1 MTNERKS
8 TSLKTRAAF
17 FSSVCLAVIAMS
29 AAGGAYVEAKLQG
42 NIDRAVLVTSAV
54 KLQRNTDMYHD
65 GLRSIVLSAL
75 FAGDLTLSRDD
86 IEHQLTEMLASISSD
101 LNALKKLPLE
111 PNERQALA
119 SVEQPF
125 AAYVSSAKTIVEEA
139 ATNRPSALA
148 KMTDFQSR
156 FSELEKELE
165 VVGDV
170 IEKASKDIAEDSA
183 SFSENAWLGTVAA
196 LILSI
201 GSVLAILMFAFYSI
215 FRPLIRMTEAMSA
228 LAGGDYEV
236 AVEYKERTD
245 EVGIMSAALENLR
258 MKSKEN
264 NRLTLEVERGRTEA
278 QERKQHLENLAFD
291 FLKKSDELKT
301 VLDRQA
307 IIVKQCSHHLG
318 SATNTTEE
326 QAAHGL
332 SASGDAASSV
342 EMVAA
347 AVEQLSAST
356 VHIAEQANTS
366 RNLTLEAAE
375 KAKHANQD
383 IQRLSDVTGNIGTI
397 LETISGIA
405 AQTNLLSLNATIEAA
420 RAGDAGKGF
429 AVVASEV
436 KALAEQ
442 TAKATSEVRQ
452 QLAEIEASTSTVVDT
467 IHQMTS
473 RIEAI
478 NAITAEIAS
487 SVGEQRLATQ
497 DIAVSAQKASAGTS
511 RARNTS
517 AAVADVVRNSRAGV
531 ATIDDVSQS
540 LSGAIAE
547 FAEGID
553 FFLGSISADMQDRR
567 RAIRHVG
574 GRDFA
579 VTWSG
584 GKAKAKLDNISLGG
598 CRIIPDAPIPAG
610 ALVSIAFDDA
620 TVKGKVTWVD
630 GSTCGV
636 VFDPPL
642 SEMPVQF
649 VQVSDGVAQAA

>member
-86 IEHQLTEMLASISSD
+86 IEHQLKEMLASISSD

-201 GSVLAILMFAFYSI
+201 GSVLALLMFAFYSI

-264 NRLTLEVERGRTEA
+264 NRLTLEVERR
-278 QERKQHLENLAFD
+278 
-291 FLKKSDELKT
+291 
-301 VLDRQA
+301 
-307 IIVKQCSHHLG
+307 SHG
-318 SATNTTEE
+318 
-326 QAAHGL
+326 G
-332 SASGDAASSV
+332 
-342 EMVAA
+342 
-347 AVEQLSAST
+347 
-356 VHIAEQANTS
+356 
-366 RNLTLEAAE
+366 
-375 KAKHANQD
+375 
-383 IQRLSDVTGNIGTI
+383 TG
-397 LETISGIA
+397 
-405 AQTNLLSLNATIEAA
+405 
-420 RAGDAGKGF
+420 
-429 AVVASEV
+429 
-436 KALAEQ
+436 
-442 TAKATSEVRQ
+442 
-452 QLAEIEASTSTVVDT
+452 
-467 IHQMTS
+467 
-473 RIEAI
+473 
-478 NAITAEIAS
+478 
-487 SVGEQRLATQ
+487 
-497 DIAVSAQKASAGTS
+497 
-511 RARNTS
+511 
-517 AAVADVVRNSRAGV
+517 
-531 ATIDDVSQS
+531 
-540 LSGAIAE
+540 
-547 FAEGID
+547 
-553 FFLGSISADMQDRR
+553 
-567 RAIRHVG
+567 
-574 GRDFA
+574 
-579 VTWSG
+579 
-584 GKAKAKLDNISLGG
+584 
-598 CRIIPDAPIPAG
+598 
-610 ALVSIAFDDA
+610 
-620 TVKGKVTWVD
+620 
-630 GSTCGV
+630 
-636 VFDPPL
+636 
-642 SEMPVQF
+642 
-649 VQVSDGVAQAA
+649 AQATFGKTGL